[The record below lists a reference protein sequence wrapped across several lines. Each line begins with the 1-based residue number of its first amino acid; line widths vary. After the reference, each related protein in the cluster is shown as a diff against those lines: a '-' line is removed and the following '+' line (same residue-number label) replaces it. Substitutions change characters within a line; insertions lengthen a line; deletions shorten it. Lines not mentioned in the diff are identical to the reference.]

1 MRRLARDYGFNW
13 KTIKGTT
20 CDKMI
25 HVFGKLPFEG
35 GEKTLIIYREPRQ
48 VRVKKSRILQLAR
61 EARITRPHN
70 RMRNYD
76 LGGMM
81 TRTMQVDPVAAN
93 DLAPDRLVRR
103 RVVGG
108 RVGTTVAPRPE
119 PAPIFN
125 THAQEVQEQAR
136 VLFHQQADLQ
146 AVALQEIIARIQ
158 RRQNAIRWTDEEG

>member
-1 MRRLARDYGFNW
+1 MRRLARDYGLNW

-35 GEKTLIIYREPRQ
+35 GEKTLVIYREPRQ

-61 EARITRPHN
+61 EARITRPYN
-70 RMRNYD
+70 RTRNYD

-93 DLAPDRLVRR
+93 DPAPDRLVRR

-108 RVGTTVAPRPE
+108 RITTTVAPRPLAE
-119 PAPIFN
+119 PAPALN
-125 THAQEVQEQAR
+125 TQVWAERE
-136 VLFHQQADLQ
+136 L
-146 AVALQEIIARIQ
+146 LQETIARIQ
-158 RRQNAIRWTDEEG
+158 ARQLQRVIRHDEEG